1 MNGRYVFGEFVLSS
15 SRRALYR
22 SGREIALV
30 PRYFD
35 LLLLLIRRR
44 EEAISRSDILDSVWS
59 DVVVSDG
66 ALSQAVRTLRR
77 ALGDDPGRSQY
88 IRTVSRFGY
97 QFVFPDV
104 VQSDDTAPIPVADP
118 PPEGKTAPVANDF
131 EAAFAELASDAPD
144 NDRRMAAETLHE
156 LSTAKTVTRLRASPH
171 SPEARALL
179 RDARWDMPQAG
190 PVPIFGQPR
199 ALRTLWELFSLRLR
213 GVLRAAGK
221 RYASAVAGATVA
233 GLLAGLAGGWHSASA
248 PGRRRPAPC
257 WCCYP

>member
-1 MNGRYVFGEFVLSS
+1 MSGRYVFGEFILSS

-44 EEAISRSDILDSVWS
+44 DEAISRSEILDTVWS

-77 ALGDDPGRSQY
+77 ALGDDPARSQY

-104 VQSDDTAPIPVADP
+104 LQRDDTAPIPITDP
-118 PPEGKTAPVANDF
+118 SLEAMPATAESNF
-131 EAAFAELASDAPD
+131 ETAFAQLASGGRKAP
-144 NDRRMAAETLHE
+144 
-156 LSTAKTVTRLRASPH
+156 
-171 SPEARALL
+171 
-179 RDARWDMPQAG
+179 
-190 PVPIFGQPR
+190 
-199 ALRTLWELFSLRLR
+199 
-213 GVLRAAGK
+213 
-221 RYASAVAGATVA
+221 
-233 GLLAGLAGGWHSASA
+233 
-248 PGRRRPAPC
+248 
-257 WCCYP
+257 